1 MEEAEAALAEN
12 GIIRK
17 QDGKQDAKVTV
28 AAE

>member
-1 MEEAEAALAEN
+1 MEEAEAALAETASF
-12 GIIRK
+12 RK